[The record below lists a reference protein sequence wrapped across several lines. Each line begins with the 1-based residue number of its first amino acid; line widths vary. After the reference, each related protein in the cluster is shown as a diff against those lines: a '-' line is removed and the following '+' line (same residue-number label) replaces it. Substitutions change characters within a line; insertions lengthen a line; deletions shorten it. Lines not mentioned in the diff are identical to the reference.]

1 MKISEERVK
10 ELMDT
15 YDKTGDGTLQ
25 LDEFVTAVDEFPQ
38 DFFTG
43 YPSTQDLKQ
52 ESLINFQAGHK
63 QQHLTDQLL
72 LSINLMIYGCGPNG
86 REV

>member
-15 YDKTGDGTLQ
+15 YDKTDDGTLQ

-38 DFFTG
+38 DFFKG
-43 YPSTQDLKQ
+43 YPSTL
-52 ESLINFQAGHK
+52 G
-63 QQHLTDQLL
+63 
-72 LSINLMIYGCGPNG
+72 
-86 REV
+86 